1 MSGQDEYERTIFF
14 GESALDHLK
23 VNAVP
28 AFPRN
33 YELWYTYSAGFNH
46 VLNRAV
52 NAILRERGK
61 ISNEE
66 VQSLYDQHLS
76 PHRLGVRIE
85 EVGGRVADEINELE
99 QLVESAVRATSSYGV
114 SLEEAHADLGATQD
128 ADQLQTIVSRLIAS
142 TRTVEAQNRRLE
154 AQLTESKKELDSLQ
168 SSLEAIRYESLTD
181 QLTTLANRKHFDQS
195 LERALYEARDTGQ
208 PLSLLLGDID
218 HFKRFNDTFGHQTG
232 DQVLRLVALSLKQN
246 VKGQDIACRY
256 GGEEFAVILPR
267 TSLNSAR
274 VVGEHIRQA
283 VAAKELIKRST
294 GENLGRVTI
303 SIGISSYHPDDS
315 DLSLIDRA
323 DSCLYSAKNS
333 GRNRVVIETDPVVRR
348 DVA

>member
-1 MSGQDEYERTIFF
+1 
-14 GESALDHLK
+14 
-23 VNAVP
+23 
-28 AFPRN
+28 
-33 YELWYTYSAGFNH
+33 
-46 VLNRAV
+46 
-52 NAILRERGK
+52 
-61 ISNEE
+61 
-66 VQSLYDQHLS
+66 
-76 PHRLGVRIE
+76 
-85 EVGGRVADEINELE
+85 
-99 QLVESAVRATSSYGV
+99 
-114 SLEEAHADLGATQD
+114 
-128 ADQLQTIVSRLIAS
+128 VSRLIAS
-142 TRTVEAQNRRLE
+142 TREVEAQNRRLE
-154 AQLTESKKELDSLQ
+154 AQLTESKQELDTLH

-208 PLSLLLGDID
+208 PLSLLFADID

-267 TSLNSAR
+267 TPLNSAW

-294 GENLGRVTI
+294 GENLGRVTV
-303 SIGISSYHPDDS
+303 SIGISAYRPGDT
-315 DLSLIDRA
+315 DLTLIERA

-333 GRNRVVIETDPVVRR
+333 GRNRVVIETDAMIPRA
-348 DVA
+348 VA